1 MTDQIAVVTGAG
13 GAIGAATARRLG
25 EQGLTVLLTDIDAG
39 AAHAAAKPC
48 LLMESSPI
56 PCSTTSPAA
65 RLGEVIAEV
74 RTHGELW
81 ATVSNAG
88 LLRDSLLKR

>member
-39 AAHAAAKPC
+39 AAHAAAKTLSAAWNRRP
-48 LLMESSPI
+48 SHA
-56 PCSTTSPAA
+56 STTSPAA
-65 RLGEVIAEV
+65 KTGRRSSRKSGHTASS
-74 RTHGELW
+74 GPP
-81 ATVSNAG
+81 
-88 LLRDSLLKR
+88 